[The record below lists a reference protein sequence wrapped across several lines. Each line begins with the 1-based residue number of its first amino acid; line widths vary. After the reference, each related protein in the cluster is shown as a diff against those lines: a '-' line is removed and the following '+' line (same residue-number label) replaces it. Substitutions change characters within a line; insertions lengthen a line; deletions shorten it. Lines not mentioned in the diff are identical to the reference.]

1 MQRILLAGAT
11 GLIGSSA
18 LDLALRDARFE
29 RVIALA
35 RKPLAAR
42 QKLEQWV
49 TTDGDLLSAL
59 REEPVGAVI
68 CCLGTTMRNV
78 GGDKERFIHV
88 DKDLVLGLGR
98 WAKSQGVPVFCV
110 VSAVG
115 ADASSSIFYNRV
127 KGEMEEG
134 LRALDFP
141 ALHIFQPS
149 ILTGPRQE
157 KRMGERIGIA
167 VMSLFAPLLPARLK
181 PMRHD
186 VLAQALINAS
196 SIAVGGTHRYTEIR
210 ALAAQKLTTVP

>member
-1 MQRILLAGAT
+1 MGRILLAGAT
-11 GLIGSSA
+11 GLIGSTA
-18 LDLALRDARFE
+18 LEFALRDARFE
-29 RVIALA
+29 SVIALA
-35 RKPLAAR
+35 RKPLAAKP
-42 QKLEQWV
+42 KLEQWV
-49 TTDGDLLSAL
+49 ATDGDLLSAF
-59 REEPVGAVI
+59 RDEPVEAVI

-78 GGDKERFIHV
+78 GGDKARFIHV

-134 LRALDFP
+134 LKALDFL

-149 ILTGPRQE
+149 ILTGPRIE
-157 KRMGERIGIA
+157 RRMGERIGIA

-181 PMRHD
+181 PMPHN

-196 SIAVGGTHRYTEIR
+196 SVTTGGTHRYAEIR
-210 ALAAQKLTTVP
+210 SLAAQKFTTVP